1 MIADC
6 VVLAELCDFDPFE
19 KSYLRIQVV
28 VQGLTHY
35 LVTET
40 STEYKYT
47 YKRQIKEIPE
57 LEIDSCVFCVNEY
70 FTFRVGV
77 SRPIGQ
83 NLEKV
88 RTDTIIHLGS
98 HQPTYCRPL
107 GLSSNSVSV
116 GVKRRPSVS
125 PDTKF
130 GMTSPDPLGSG

>member
-70 FTFRVGV
+70 FT
-77 SRPIGQ
+77 
-83 NLEKV
+83 EA
-88 RTDTIIHLGS
+88 
-98 HQPTYCRPL
+98 
-107 GLSSNSVSV
+107 NSVYTYGEYLEEMTDDFKVIPNNTLKLQDFSEF
-116 GVKRRPSVS
+116 VS
-125 PDTKF
+125 YIEERVDS
-130 GMTSPDPLGSG
+130 MHAQV